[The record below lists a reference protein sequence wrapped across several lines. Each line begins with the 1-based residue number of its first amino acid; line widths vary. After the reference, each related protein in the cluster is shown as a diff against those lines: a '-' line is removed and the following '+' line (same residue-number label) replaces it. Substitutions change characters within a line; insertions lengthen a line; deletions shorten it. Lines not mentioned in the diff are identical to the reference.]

1 MIYSISKFNSIN
13 LIYVKLIELINISQ
27 FVYFYI
33 DYCLIYYTER
43 FNYRFKKF
51 LT

>member
-1 MIYSISKFNSIN
+1 MIYSISKFN
-13 LIYVKLIELINISQ
+13 LIIIELINITQ

-43 FNYRFKKF
+43 FNYRFKKI

>member
-1 MIYSISKFNSIN
+1 MIYSISKFN
-13 LIYVKLIELINISQ
+13 LIIIELINITQ

-43 FNYRFKKF
+43 FNYRLKKF